1 MPENILN
8 PDEFRSLVEEVV
20 ASGELKTTERI
31 LIDNLL
37 AAGSTEIV
45 EIMIPRTRTAFLD
58 VNLSVPELVD
68 KVRQLRH
75 RRIPVCRGNRDNL
88 VGMIHAENLMRMA
101 LEDVDFSHLRPEDVL
116 QPVIMVPP
124 TRKVDEMFEFFLK
137 HNAQAA
143 VVLNEFGGIDG
154 LVTLKR
160 VINFIFGH
168 ASGEEPLNDLF
179 DEPVPGVF
187 EVEGS
192 MKLTDFNTITNFG
205 LMDSRMTTISG
216 VMLRHLDRLPAVDDE
231 VVVEGVR
238 LQVLAVEGHR
248 IERLRAMAVAGQAD
262 DNDKP
267 PRDKVM
273 VDKEDEQ
280 SLRSRE

>member
-1 MPENILN
+1 
-8 PDEFRSLVEEVV
+8 
-20 ASGELKTTERI
+20 
-31 LIDNLL
+31 
-37 AAGSTEIV
+37 
-45 EIMIPRTRTAFLD
+45 
-58 VNLSVPELVD
+58 
-68 KVRQLRH
+68 
-75 RRIPVCRGNRDNL
+75 
-88 VGMIHAENLMRMA
+88 MIHAESLMQMA
-101 LEDVDFSHLRPEDVL
+101 LDDVDFSQLGFEDIL

-154 LVTLKR
+154 MVTLKR

-168 ASGEEPLNDLF
+168 ASGEEALHDMY
-179 DEPVPGVF
+179 DEPLPGVF

-205 LMDSRMTTISG
+205 LIDNRMTTISG
-216 VMLRHLDRLPAVDDE
+216 VLLRYLDRLPAVGDE

-248 IERLRAMAVAGQAD
+248 ITQLRAMSVTNKAHEVTAEADSESETVAQDESEDNQPGQ
-262 DNDKP
+262 
-267 PRDKVM
+267 
-273 VDKEDEQ
+273 EDEK
-280 SLRSRE
+280 